1 MGVDIRFPIGLMFT
15 ILGLLLTLFGLFSGS
30 NSELYKISYGVNI
43 NLWTG
48 LFSLVFGLLMLGLS
62 LKGKKKVVEEEKQV

>member
-15 ILGLLLTLFGLFSGS
+15 ILGVLLTLFGLFSGS
-30 NSELYKISYGVNI
+30 NHELYAISFDINI

-62 LKGKKKVVEEEKQV
+62 LKGKKKIILEEK